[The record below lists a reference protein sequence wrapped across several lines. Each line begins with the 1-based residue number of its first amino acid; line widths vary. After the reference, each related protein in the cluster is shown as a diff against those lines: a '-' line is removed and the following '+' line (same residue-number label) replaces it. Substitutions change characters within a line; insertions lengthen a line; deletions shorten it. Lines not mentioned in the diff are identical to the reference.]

1 MAHGSKRCGRLSV
14 LVGLMTALAA
24 CGTADTDIPEQARL
38 PAPANLTIQTA
49 GLSVT
54 LSWEPVAGASS
65 YLVYWAQAPTV
76 TTTSGTQSRASGP
89 PYVHQ
94 ASEFGATLA
103 YIVIAV
109 DDRGVPGRPSPVV
122 TITPS
127 GPDPEA
133 PKNVRAIAGDRQVT
147 LDWDLVEGA
156 TGYQVEV
163 VSEFGQFSV
172 PDPVMPPFVHS
183 SLLNCAPTSNP
194 ACAGYQYRIRGQFG
208 NSFGPWSSA
217 VTAVPMP
224 ATPGSPVFTDV
235 RARIVIVKTEA
246 NPIGTPQGAV
256 QLSWSET
263 EHAREYQIYVKTLP
277 DGLEEKLIASDDF
290 PLRENRYVHM
300 LMPDEF
306 GVSKFGVTHAYR
318 VEAVNDGVASP
329 RIDEG
334 TESGRLLSPDESLA
348 LVPFPHT
355 PGVVY
360 PYVVRGFDGS
370 SESADIQVTSVEPL
384 DSPYARDLS
393 WTPPTGGSLT
403 GQRLYRAPTSTSPF
417 ELIATF
423 ADLTTSTY
431 LDEVLA
437 PNPAPT
443 GLAVTLQ
450 NTEVLV
456 SWSPISPA
464 SLGYRLHWWEQD
476 GGGAF
481 RMGST
486 PVLATAYR
494 YGEFQ
499 NGVRYTFAV
508 QVEGSPAVSHSVSV
522 P

>member
-1 MAHGSKRCGRLSV
+1 MRYARWSV
-14 LVGLMTALAA
+14 FVGLMSALCA
-24 CGTADTDIPEQARL
+24 CGTAGTDLPEQTRL

-76 TTTSGTQSRASGP
+76 TTTSGTQSRTSAP

-103 YIVIAV
+103 YVVIAV

-133 PKNVRAIAGDRQVT
+133 PQNVRAIAGDRQVT

-163 VSEFGQFSV
+163 VSEFGKFSV

-263 EHAREYQIYVKTLP
+263 EHAREYRIYVKTLP
-277 DGLEEKLIASDDF
+277 DGLEQQLSASDGS

-300 LMPDEF
+300 PAQ
-306 GVSKFGVTHAYR
+306 FGVTYAYR
-318 VEAVNDGVASP
+318 VEAINDGVASP

-334 TESGRLLSPDESLA
+334 TESGRPLPPDESLA
-348 LVPFPHT
+348 FVPVPHT
-355 PGVVY
+355 PGAVY
-360 PYVVRGFDGS
+360 PYVIRGFDGS
-370 SESADIQVTSVEPL
+370 SESADIQVASIEPP

-393 WTPPTGGSLT
+393 WTPPTGGSLM

-431 LDEVLA
+431 RDEVLA

-450 NTEVLV
+450 NAEVLV

-464 SLGYRLHWWEQD
+464 RSGYRLYWWEQD
-476 GGGAF
+476 GGGAL

-494 YGEFQ
+494 YGELQ
-499 NGVRYTFAV
+499 SGVRYTFAV
-508 QVEGSPAVSHSVSV
+508 QVEGSPAVSHSLSV